1 MADVLRH
8 RGEES
13 PKIIHSTAFF
23 CAVPLGLCGLAMVI
37 HWLVGFMP

>member
-1 MADVLRH
+1 MADVLRP

-23 CAVPLGLCGLAMVI
+23 CAVPLGMCGLAFVL
-37 HWLVGFMP
+37 HWVVSLLP